1 MAYITE
7 DRLGTGWSDVEIL
20 NWIDSKFLFN
30 DKWSQPLLTS
40 AGKFAVR
47 RNRMN
52 FHGRGDMGSILKK
65 KRAFERIGIRTEL
78 CSPPWFVKSSDGDC
92 EMVESLHWGTRFDG
106 LKLAWE
112 ADTKKLNIHIQL
124 AMTTPLHGCRMYNLL
139 TDDAAAFLV
148 KWGNVTNEDVT
159 STTPLEIMAMTPSIT
174 PAFDRYKKTMR
185 WTSDNTTPQQR
196 EEAKLCIG
204 NEMVKNFDWKTYTSM
219 ERTITSYKELRL
231 VLASFYYAPCVAML
245 SSENI
250 KLSFETQGVAEAD
263 RREGRRGSI
272 DT

>member
-1 MAYITE
+1 
-7 DRLGTGWSDVEIL
+7 
-20 NWIDSKFLFN
+20 
-30 DKWSQPLLTS
+30 
-40 AGKFAVR
+40 
-47 RNRMN
+47 MN

-78 CSPPWFVKSSDGDC
+78 CSPPWFVKSSDGDS

-112 ADTKKLNIHIQL
+112 ADPKKLNIHIQL

-159 STTPLEIMAMTPSIT
+159 STTPLEIMGMTPSIT

-185 WTSDNTTPQQR
+185 WTTDNTTPQQR
-196 EEAKLCIG
+196 EDAKLAIG

-231 VLASFYYAPCVAML
+231 VLASFYCAPCGL
-245 SSENI
+245 G
-250 KLSFETQGVAEAD
+250 LP
-263 RREGRRGSI
+263 
-272 DT
+272 